1 MRFTKEIQERIRERA
16 DNYTE
21 KARHNKMISVKDSY
35 CDGIIEVL
43 DNPLEYDL
51 ITANTKERG
60 LIELA
65 LERHIDSLKNRFENE
80 KLNSWSTIWKFFITF
95 ITFIFFMDESI
106 PLIYKIISLI

>member
-80 KLNSWSTIWKFFITF
+80 SGIVHPAKKYEELLEKIQSLN
-95 ITFIFFMDESI
+95 
-106 PLIYKIISLI
+106 L